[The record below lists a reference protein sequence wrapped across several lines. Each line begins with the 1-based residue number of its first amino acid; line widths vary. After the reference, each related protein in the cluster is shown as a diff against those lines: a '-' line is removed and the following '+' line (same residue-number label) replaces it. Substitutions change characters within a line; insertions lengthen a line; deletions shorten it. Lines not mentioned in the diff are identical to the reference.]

1 MEWSQGTCGVKNFFS
16 PKMSILAIFGALC
29 SGSIVVILPYISSP
43 LGLRASNSIYT
54 EMRTLF
60 PTKLAKTL
68 YSPIQ
73 HYIFSSFKRLLG
85 YYTVLFLAPKKN
97 CCSRL
102 SMLGHHTWKA
112 FIDIR
117 HKRNTLQPAQWLI
130 GFVNEAIMCGKN
142 VRQIIVQKGTVLMQ
156 FWAEPYM
163 LLHLHTIRR
172 NSHSRN
178 QSTIVLLLQCVSP
191 VSQCQCFTCRDS
203 SGNIMA
209 DVFLE

>member
-1 MEWSQGTCGVKNFFS
+1 MLILVILGT
-16 PKMSILAIFGALC
+16 LC
-29 SGSIVVILPYISSP
+29 IGSIVVILPYISSP

-68 YSPIQ
+68 YSPI
-73 HYIFSSFKRLLG
+73 HYIHLQFIQKTFRILYCTFFS
-85 YYTVLFLAPKKN
+85 TKKN

-130 GFVNEAIMCGKN
+130 GFVNEAIMCGGK
-142 VRQIIVQKGTVLMQ
+142 
-156 FWAEPYM
+156 WY
-163 LLHLHTIRR
+163 
-172 NSHSRN
+172 
-178 QSTIVLLLQCVSP
+178 
-191 VSQCQCFTCRDS
+191 SQMD
-203 SGNIMA
+203 
-209 DVFLE
+209 

>member
-1 MEWSQGTCGVKNFFS
+1 MQFREVVLFDSKAKTNERRGPKGPVEWKKNS
-16 PKMSILAIFGALC
+16 PKMLILVIFGTLC
-29 SGSIVVILPYISSP
+29 SGSIYVILPYISSP

-68 YSPIQ
+68 YSPI

-117 HKRNTLQPAQWLI
+117 HKRNTLQPEQWLI

-142 VRQIIVQKGTVLMQ
+142 GRKIVTQKRTV
-156 FWAEPYM
+156 F
-163 LLHLHTIRR
+163 
-172 NSHSRN
+172 
-178 QSTIVLLLQCVSP
+178 V
-191 VSQCQCFTCRDS
+191 
-203 SGNIMA
+203 
-209 DVFLE
+209 